1 MPKFDVDIAHNLPLD
16 EVKTRI
22 GGATPKIE
30 SKYGAQCKWTGDR
43 QLTVSRKGLD
53 AVLTIEPTRVHV
65 ELSLGFLL
73 TAMASPIKSG
83 LAKELAGLL
92 AAPASAPPDK
102 STG

>member
-1 MPKFDVDIAHNLPLD
+1 MPKFDVDIPHSLPLD

-22 GGATPKIE
+22 GSATAKIE
-30 SKYGAQCKWTGDR
+30 SKYGAQCKWSSDR

-53 AVLTIEPTRVHV
+53 AVLTIEATRVHV

-73 TAMASPIKSG
+73 VPMAGPIKSG

-92 AAPASAPPDK
+92 AAPSASSSGG
-102 STG
+102 STA